1 MLFKNLF
8 NNLAIKSYIL
18 YFFLSA
24 IIIMIPIISFM
35 NRNYLE
41 IDNVFIQS
49 IIIIFFFYLFLIT
62 ISATF
67 INFFLKK
74 KPI

>member
-24 IIIMIPIISFM
+24 IIIMILIISFM

-49 IIIIFFFYLFLIT
+49 IIIIFFST
-62 ISATF
+62 
-67 INFFLKK
+67 FFLLLFQRHLLIFSLKK
-74 KPI
+74 TI

>member
-1 MLFKNLF
+1 MLFKKLF

-18 YFFLSA
+18 YFIISA
-24 IIIMIPIISFM
+24 IIIIIPHISFM

-49 IIIIFFFYLFLIT
+49 ILD
-62 ISATF
+62 
-67 INFFLKK
+67 NNLK
-74 KPI
+74 IV